1 MAKRYGK
8 NKTQG
13 IRKNS
18 PSEAGASEFNQCVW
32 LVQQGNPEGC
42 LRMLALARSGHVQAR
57 QAFIGMV
64 MTEFV
69 EWKDWLE
76 LEQWCLALLEVI
88 PGDAYYMLGCLYM
101 PGMPGFSDA
110 EQSERYFK
118 LGVERGSAV
127 CGIQLGL
134 LYRDQGGAGHSLK
147 EIRELLESGRPD
159 QKEATIYRIL
169 AEVCYEMGD
178 AEAELRYLRN
188 WLRLEPDDAE
198 CNEKVAYCYAVG
210 SGCRKNEELALKYY
224 QQAARKGSKEAL
236 YTVGMMHLNGMGT
249 RRNAKRGVE
258 FLQRA
263 VAAGSGSAC
272 SALAGCYAMG
282 NGVEVDDDE
291 SIRLLEEGVRR
302 KDSSCCLELALLYIE
317 EDIIPMNLTKAEE
330 LLALAKEYAT
340 GHEFETFAMD
350 LADAQSDLESARRM
364 HPTAPDYAAADQA
377 LRDGDYE
384 RLGELAVGYMRVAP
398 TDRRSLHFAKV
409 ALSLCRAS
417 SSDVLDEVRMLLR
430 SAAEE
435 NTGIALFVGDMYY
448 RGEGMRRNVRSAT
461 LFYTHAWQKEESLE
475 AGLRMFLGHYEHVF
489 SKTDEAAGEW
499 LQRLRNKFPDSPVVH
514 RLCGFLHKS
523 GAILKCD
530 DELSAACMRR
540 AVECGFNGD
549 PAEGMDRWLC
559 AEKTLWQCIL
569 G

>member
-13 IRKNS
+13 IRKN
-18 PSEAGASEFNQCVW
+18 PVAEAGVSEFNQCVR
-32 LVQQGNPEGC
+32 LVQQGNPEGTV
-42 LRMLALARSGHVQAR
+42 RMLALARGGNVQAR
-57 QAFIGMV
+57 RAFIGMV

-76 LEQWCLALLEVI
+76 LEQWCLALVEEI

-110 EQSERYFK
+110 AQCERYFK

-134 LYRDQGGAGHSLK
+134 LYRNQGGAGHSLK
-147 EIRELLESGRPD
+147 EIRELLESGRPGEH
-159 QKEATIYRIL
+159 EATIYRIL

-224 QQAARKGSKEAL
+224 QQAARKGSKDAL
-236 YTVGMMHLNGMGT
+236 YTVGMMYLYGRGT
-249 RRNAKRGVE
+249 RKNAKRGVE

-263 VAAGSGSAC
+263 VAVGSGSAC
-272 SALAGCYAMG
+272 SALSGCYAMG
-282 NGVEVDDDE
+282 DGVEPDDDE
-291 SIRLLEEGVRR
+291 CIRLLEEGVRL

-340 GHEFETFAMD
+340 EYESEAFAMN

-364 HPTAPDYAAADQA
+364 NPAVPDYAAADQA

-398 TDRRSLHFAKV
+398 TDRRSLHFAKA
-409 ALSLCRAS
+409 ALSLCRDS
-417 SSDVLDEVRMLLR
+417 ESDVSGEVRMLLR
-430 SAAEE
+430 SAAE
-435 NTGIALFVGDMYY
+435 NDTGIALFVGDMYY
-448 RGEGMRRNVRSAT
+448 RGEGMRRNARSAK
-461 LFYTHAWQKEESLE
+461 LFYMHAWLKDESLA

-489 SKTDEAAGEW
+489 RKTDDAAGEW

-514 RLCGFLHKS
+514 RLCGFLHRS
-523 GAILKCD
+523 GAILRCD
-530 DELSAACMRR
+530 DDLSAACMRR
-540 AVECGFNGD
+540 AVECGFKGD
-549 PAEGMDRWLC
+549 PEGDMDAWLRC
-559 AEKTLWQCIL
+559 EKTLWQCIL